1 MAITVKE
8 AQKKLLDPTLSKEE
22 LQIFIEI
29 EKYVDREIERQYS
42 GKYDTVGVFISA
54 DIVNFDWLPNSDT
67 HCVLRAG
74 RKALLKQKLID
85 MYKQG
90 GWKIEKKDYNQYEF
104 SDANLNLRQL

>member
-29 EKYVDREIERQYS
+29 ENYVDREIERQYN

-67 HCVLRAG
+67 LCVLRTG
-74 RKALLKQKLID
+74 RKAVLKQKLIAL
-85 MYKQG
+85 YIQG
-90 GWKIEKKDYNQYEF
+90 GWKIEEKDNNQYEF
-104 SDANLNLRQL
+104 YDVNPNLR